1 MKTLETIEQL
11 PEVLTEELK
20 VEILAFIHLNWDEYY
35 TASEMAKAIEHQYI
49 FGPDGQN
56 IHLKIDDIMAL
67 IKEVDLEKNP
77 IPEPDLVQEEVIE
90 EETEEVIDEE

>member
-1 MKTLETIEQL
+1 MKTLETIEQI

-20 VEILAFIHLNWDEYY
+20 VEILAFINANWDEYY
-35 TASEMAKAIEHQYI
+35 TASEMAKDIEHNFI

-67 IKEVDLEKNP
+67 IKEVELEKNP
-77 IPEPDLVQEEVIE
+77 LPEPEVVEPIIEEVIAE
-90 EETEEVIDEE
+90 

>member
-1 MKTLETIEQL
+1 MKTLETIEQV

-20 VEILAFIHLNWDEYY
+20 VEILAFINLNWDEYY
-35 TASEMAKAIEHQYI
+35 TASEMAKDIEHRYI

-67 IKEVDLEKNP
+67 IKEVELEKNP
-77 IPEPDLVQEEVIE
+77 LPEPEAIEPIVEEIISE
-90 EETEEVIDEE
+90 

>member
-1 MKTLETIEQL
+1 MKTLEITEQL

-20 VEILAFIHLNWDEYY
+20 VEILAFINANWDEYY
-35 TASEMAKAIEHQYI
+35 TAAEMAKAIEHQYI

-67 IKEVDLEKNP
+67 IKEVELEKAP
-77 IPEPDLVQEEVIE
+77 INEEINE
-90 EETEEVIDEE
+90 